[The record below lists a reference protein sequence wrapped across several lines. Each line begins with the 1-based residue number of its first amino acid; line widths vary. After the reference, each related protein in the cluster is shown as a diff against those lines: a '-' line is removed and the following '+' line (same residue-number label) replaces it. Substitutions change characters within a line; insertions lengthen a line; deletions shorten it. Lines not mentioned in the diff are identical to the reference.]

1 MKVDIDKKYKYLTYV
16 LFVLVIILIV
26 FMTITKI
33 SEFRYKKE
41 YRNKVKSLENE
52 KKELIEQSEKK
63 ILLLNRDN
71 RLKDEIIKNA
81 YVTIDSLEKVK
92 QQVEIRYI
100 IKYKQIDKFN
110 SEQVKNY
117 WENEFKK

>member
-71 RLKDEIIKNA
+71 KIKDEIIKNA